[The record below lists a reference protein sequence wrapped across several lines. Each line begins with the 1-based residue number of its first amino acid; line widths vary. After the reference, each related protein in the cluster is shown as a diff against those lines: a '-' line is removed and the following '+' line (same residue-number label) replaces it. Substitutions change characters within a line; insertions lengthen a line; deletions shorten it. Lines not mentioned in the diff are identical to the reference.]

1 MNIDHRQEYKRYLLS
16 SFKGGE
22 ILSEELPQQLQHQLM
37 RLQQIDQQ
45 VRVLTTQRTQLEL
58 QLRETE
64 NALKEL
70 ESVEEGVIVYKSVGM
85 LLIKTDRNK
94 LTEELNDKKETLDM
108 RIKTLQRQEER
119 SKKQRDEMREKL
131 ARQIQ
136 GGPET
141 PA

>member
-1 MNIDHRQEYKRYLLS
+1 
-16 SFKGGE
+16 
-22 ILSEELPQQLQHQLM
+22 LSEEVPQQLQHQLM

-45 VRVLTTQRTQLEL
+45 VKVLTSQRTQLEL

-70 ESVEEGVIVYKSVGM
+70 ESVEESVSVYKSIGM
-85 LLIKTDRNK
+85 LLIKSNRNNLK
-94 LTEELNDKKETLDM
+94 EELTDKKETLDM

-119 SKKQRDEMREKL
+119 STKQRDEMREKL

-136 GGPET
+136 GEQGT
-141 PA
+141 AG

>member
-1 MNIDHRQEYKRYLLS
+1 M
-16 SFKGGE
+16 
-22 ILSEELPQQLQHQLM
+22 SEEIPQQLQHQLM

-70 ESVEEGVIVYKSVGM
+70 ESFEEGVIVYKSVGM

-94 LTEELNDKKETLDM
+94 LTEELTDKKETLDM

-141 PA
+141 TA

>member
-1 MNIDHRQEYKRYLLS
+1 M
-16 SFKGGE
+16 
-22 ILSEELPQQLQHQLM
+22 SEELPQQLQHQLM

-45 VRVLTTQRTQLEL
+45 VKVLAQQRTQLEL

-70 ESVEEGVIVYKSVGM
+70 EGVEEETTIYKSIGM
-85 LLIKTDRNK
+85 LLIKSDRNK
-94 LTEELNDKKETLDM
+94 LKEELTDKKETLDM

-136 GGPET
+136 GGPGT
-141 PA
+141 AG

>member
-1 MNIDHRQEYKRYLLS
+1 MYQRYLM
-16 SFKGGE
+16 SFFNKGGE
-22 ILSEELPQQLQHQLM
+22 ILSEEIPQQLQHQLM

-45 VRVLTTQRTQLEL
+45 VKVLTQQRTQLEL

-70 ESVEEGVIVYKSVGM
+70 EGAEEGVGVYKSIGM
-85 LLIKTDRNK
+85 LLIKSDMKK
-94 LTEELNDKKETLDM
+94 LTEELTDKKETLGM

-136 GGPET
+136 GEPGT
-141 PA
+141 AA

>member
-1 MNIDHRQEYKRYLLS
+1 MYQRYLM
-16 SFKGGE
+16 SFFNKGGE
-22 ILSEELPQQLQHQLM
+22 ILSEEIPQQLQHQLM

-45 VRVLTTQRTQLEL
+45 VKVLTSQRTQLEL

-70 ESVEEGVIVYKSVGM
+70 ESAEEGVGVYKSIGM
-85 LLIKTDRNK
+85 LLIKSDIK
-94 LTEELNDKKETLDM
+94 ILKEELADKKETLDM

-136 GGPET
+136 GEPGT
-141 PA
+141 AA